1 MVVRKFSFRSA
12 YDMKTKLIARLV
24 IYPAF
29 VGASIGWISWGWSHS
44 PMFAIWVIPLAY
56 KLRSRWSVFFYA
68 AGYHGAT
75 SGFLPN
81 FASNWFHSSIAG
93 IGLWAALTVLCA
105 IFWAAAWTKSEK
117 PETVFVVPVLA
128 FVASTLPPIALVL
141 CGSPLPAWG
150 YAMQGFGWLGVAG
163 ALIGTGLLSVAL
175 RCKRLPILFPRC
187 VPGLVDLS
195 LFGLIATTLIVSML
209 QTRNDGRV
217 LEHAV
222 GVKTNWGS
230 QPQTDF
236 EVISRIEKIGKIT
249 RAMAGGDDDARL
261 LVFPETILGRY
272 DASFD
277 AVLDREVVRPAK
289 QAGQFVIVGMD
300 RLNPDGRTLSNAAML
315 IRPDG
320 TVQIVGQRQP
330 SPVSMWRPWSEQG
343 HYPAD
348 WLSNNVVE
356 LVPGFSARVMFCY
369 EEYLP
374 ILHLINEAKDSH
386 QLIVSIANLWAAEG
400 SAASNTQAALTE
412 GMALMFGRPFLRSE
426 NGPPVS
432 GR

>member
-1 MVVRKFSFRSA
+1 
-12 YDMKTKLIARLV
+12 
-24 IYPAF
+24 
-29 VGASIGWISWGWSHS
+29 
-44 PMFAIWVIPLAY
+44 
-56 KLRSRWSVFFYA
+56 
-68 AGYHGAT
+68 
-75 SGFLPN
+75 
-81 FASNWFHSSIAG
+81 
-93 IGLWAALTVLCA
+93 
-105 IFWAAAWTKSEK
+105 
-117 PETVFVVPVLA
+117 
-128 FVASTLPPIALVL
+128 
-141 CGSPLPAWG
+141 
-150 YAMQGFGWLGVAG
+150 MQGFGWLGVAG

-195 LFGLIATTLIVSML
+195 LFGLITTTLIVSML
-209 QTRNDGRV
+209 QIRNDGRV

-230 QPQTDF
+230 QPQTDL

-356 LVPGFSARVMFCY
+356 LAPGYSARVMFCY

-374 ILHLINEAKDSH
+374 ILHLLNEAKDSH

-412 GMALMFGRPFLRSE
+412 GMALLFGRSFLRSE